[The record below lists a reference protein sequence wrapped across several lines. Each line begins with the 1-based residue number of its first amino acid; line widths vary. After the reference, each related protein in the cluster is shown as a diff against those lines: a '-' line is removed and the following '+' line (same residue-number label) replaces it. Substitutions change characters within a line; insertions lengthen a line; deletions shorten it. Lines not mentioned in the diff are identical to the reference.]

1 MYPMILKSFNFIGLL
16 FLLFFSASL
25 LAEEKIDIWKNKKDQ
40 STSESETIKKEKS
53 PDKINLGNANTVNS
67 SETIKIEE
75 NLNSENE
82 KVKIFGVYDPEK
94 FNLDLNMWSSTKA
107 EDVRSSIKRI
117 KKINLSNT
125 SNEILNNVL
134 LSYSFP
140 PPGMKDKEFV
150 EIKINW
156 LIENNSVELIED
168 FLKQN
173 KEFFGKSRAV
183 QYLVDQNIAQANI
196 KKGCEKIKFID
207 SSIKDSYLEKFKIY
221 CLIYN
226 GEKSQARLLL
236 DLLREQNQSDKFF
249 DDKVD
254 FLLGI
259 TKKTSTKINEKNLLN
274 FYLSSVT
281 IKNFNY
287 EPNEKTKSEI
297 WKYLNS
303 ANLIKLEDINDKKKL
318 KDLELAANKGQIDPE
333 IIFDIY
339 KQVPFTLNKLIN
351 ANNIYQTLEET
362 DARALIYQKYLLAE
376 NIEKQL
382 NYLFLLDDM
391 FKKSKIQNVY
401 SRFLSNKLKKIELK
415 NIPENY
421 KEIVQKSIRSD
432 LNTVTLGKVRYND
445 KVLHQ
450 SKIIK
455 FYLENEN
462 KKKIQKDIDK
472 IFKKISKNR
481 KYFYSAKD
489 LALVET
495 LIKDGFKVPA
505 NFDYEEL
512 SKKYEVPKSLF
523 QLVEQNESAFLAL
536 KIVEIIGEDEPY
548 QLDPETIYFLT
559 NLLNSMDLIQIRN
572 KLLISALPKRT

>member
-391 FKKSKIQNVY
+391 FKKSEIQNVY

-421 KEIVQKSIRSD
+421 KEIAQKSIRSD

>member
-1 MYPMILKSFNFIGLL
+1 MILKSFNFIVSF
-16 FLLFFSASL
+16 FLLFFSTIL
-25 LAEEKIDIWKNKKDQ
+25 LAEEKIDIWKNKKNKEI
-40 STSESETIKKEKS
+40 SESETIKKDNS
-53 PDKINLGNANTVNS
+53 PNKINLENVNS
-67 SETIKIEE
+67 INPSESIKIDE
-75 NLNSENE
+75 NLSDDSKE
-82 KVKIFGVYDPEK
+82 VKIFGVYDPED

-107 EDVRSSIKRI
+107 DDVRSSIKRL
-117 KKINLSNT
+117 KKINLSRT

-140 PPGMKDKEFV
+140 PKGMKEKEFV

-156 LIENNSVELIED
+156 LIENNDEELIED

-173 KEFFGKSRAV
+173 KEFYGKSRAV
-183 QYLVDQNIAQANI
+183 QYLVDHNISQANI
-196 KKGCEKIKFID
+196 KKGCDKIKFID

-226 GEKSQARLLL
+226 GENSQARLLL

-259 TKKTSTKINEKNLLN
+259 TKKTSNKINEKNLLN

-281 IKNFNY
+281 IQNFNY
-287 EPNEKTKSEI
+287 EPNEKTKKEI
-297 WKYLNS
+297 WKYLNA

-318 KDLELAANKGQIDPE
+318 KDLEMAANKGQINPE
-333 IIFDIY
+333 IIFNIY
-339 KQVPFTLNKLIN
+339 KQVPFTLNNLIN
-351 ANNIYQTLEET
+351 AQSVYLTLDET
-362 DARALIYQKYLLAE
+362 DARALIFQKYLLSE
-376 NIEKQL
+376 DLEKQL
-382 NYLFLLDDM
+382 DYLFLLEEL
-391 FKKSKIQNVY
+391 FKKSEIQKIY
-401 SRFLSNKLKKIELK
+401 SKFLSDKLKLLDLK
-415 NIPENY
+415 NIPKKYQEV
-421 KEIVQKSIRSD
+421 VQNRIQSNLKIASLDKIKYD
-432 LNTVTLGKVRYND
+432 D

-505 NFDYEEL
+505 NLNYSEL
-512 SKKYEVPKSLF
+512 SKKYEVPKNLF
-523 QLVEQNESAFLAL
+523 QLVEKNESAFLAL

-559 NLLNSMDLIQIRN
+559 SLLNSMDLIQIRN
-572 KLLISALPKRT
+572 KVLISALPKRT